1 MKWNHHSRQWNV
13 TVTFLQVPLAAV
25 FHFNSPYFTFKL
37 PCGRQ
42 HNIQVQCFA
51 SFTRC
56 PCTSTFTFLLFFQA
70 SLRTRRNE
78 WRGVS
83 PHCGLQC
90 SPDPA
95 LPAAELRA
103 GLLRM
108 HKAVRGPFT
117 NQKGRRKTAS
127 PTRLTLHARGSS
139 GFRRAQRSGTSVWN

>member
-1 MKWNHHSRQWNV
+1 MESLFK
-13 TVTFLQVPLAAV
+13 TVKCNCHFLLLQVPLASV
-25 FHFNSPYFTFKL
+25 FTSTSPTFTFKL

-51 SFTRC
+51 GCTRC

>member
-1 MKWNHHSRQWNV
+1 MGSSFKTMKCNCH
-13 TVTFLQVPLAAV
+13 FLASSACCR
-25 FHFNSPYFTFKL
+25 FHFNFPYFTFKL

-51 SFTRC
+51 GFTRC